1 MTAAV
6 EAVARGARR
15 VRDAAARAA
24 YARSTAMPVE
34 RTDHACFPVTVT
46 AVAQPARNVRR
57 LTLAAREL
65 QRLTMLGPDEFF
77 GLLMPGEGQRLPDLS
92 TVSGP
97 NPRAALAQLPEEQR
111 PALRWYT
118 VRAHRPEPG
127 EVDVDVLVHGDA
139 GPGSAWVRRARAGQ
153 VAAYQTGTACYR
165 RGHGGHQVIAGDE
178 TAVPAIAAILEQLDD
193 DVVPHVFVE
202 VPSASDDLPGMPSLP
217 RGRMSVVE
225 RGAGT
230 PGSALLPA
238 LHAADLPEL
247 TYAWACGEQALAA
260 GARRHL
266 VEVRGLPKTAVYFCA
281 YWILGRPRG

>member
-6 EAVARGARR
+6 DAVTRGARR
-15 VRDAAARAA
+15 VREAAAGAA
-24 YARSTAMPVE
+24 SARSMATPAE

-57 LTLAAREL
+57 LTLVAPEL

-77 GLLMPGEGQRLPDLS
+77 GLLMPGEGQTLPDLS

-97 NPRAALAQLPEEQR
+97 NPRPVLADLPDAQR

-118 VRAHRPEPG
+118 VRAHRPAVG
-127 EVDVDVLVHGDA
+127 EVDVDVVVHGDA
-139 GPGSAWVRRARAGQ
+139 GPGSAWVRRARVGQ

-178 TAVPAIAAILEQLDD
+178 SAVPAIAAILEQLDD

-202 VPSASDDLPGMPSLP
+202 VPSVHDDLPGMPSLP
-217 RGRMSVVE
+217 RGSITVVE
-225 RGAGT
+225 RGAD
-230 PGSALLPA
+230 PAGSALVTA
-238 LHAADLPEL
+238 LRVADLPAL

-260 GARRHL
+260 GVRRHL
-266 VEVRGLPKTAVYFCA
+266 VDVRGLPKTSVYFCA
-281 YWILGRPRG
+281 YWVRGRPRG